1 MSESEQF
8 QPGQR
13 VTWDWQPSGGYG
25 YIVPVRG
32 EVIRT
37 TAKRV
42 LIKVEML
49 KPKHEFVERWVK
61 PESLRCNH
69 E

>member
-1 MSESEQF
+1 MNAVEQF
-8 QPGQR
+8 QPGQI

-32 EVIRT
+32 EVLRCT
-37 TAKRV
+37 VKRV
-42 LIKVEML
+42 LIKTEML

-61 PESLRCNH
+61 PESLRRNH